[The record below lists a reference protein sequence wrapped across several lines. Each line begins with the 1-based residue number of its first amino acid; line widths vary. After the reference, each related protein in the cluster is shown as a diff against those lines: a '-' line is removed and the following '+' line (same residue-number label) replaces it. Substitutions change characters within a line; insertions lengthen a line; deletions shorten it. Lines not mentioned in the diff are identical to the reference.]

1 MPILDLVIIPLTH
14 HADTIAINSNSNSIM
29 GRKLL
34 SLRTRIGGFT
44 TNKSVLIKNK
54 EAFDGLVLELR
65 DLQDR
70 VILKVPMR
78 YILDMTESNGLGL
91 QFPAFVPD
99 WIKSKL
105 YSNNPSVIVTDEVVE
120 LLCEVL

>member
-1 MPILDLVIIPLTH
+1 
-14 HADTIAINSNSNSIM
+14 
-29 GRKLL
+29 
-34 SLRTRIGGFT
+34 
-44 TNKSVLIKNK
+44 
-54 EAFDGLVLELR
+54 
-65 DLQDR
+65 
-70 VILKVPMR
+70 
-78 YILDMTESNGLGL
+78 LGL